1 MGRKPI
7 EEWIDVDKPGNEL
20 FKQVFEEHKF
30 ENQGWIEDIPFHP
43 LEPVSGISKFG
54 PKDTGKFPE
63 HLDTENMPPEVT
75 REIQERGIHAI
86 AWYLPYRFYGE
97 KAWGIY
103 FDSFAMNRLSIEIA
117 TIARQIDPSITNTQ
131 ARKVLYAEVMRHE
144 IEHAIQE
151 ILLAKS
157 LQAGTID
164 VSRAMAAD
172 FSKKGSY
179 RETIASHFEHLEALQ
194 GVRGV
199 DVRRQNILRHVIET
213 TGEPPVYSAWRHES
227 ISYLDGRYETELGVT
242 LPTQELSNE
251 VRSLIGGKIRSKYID
266 IPAYSWKGGTSFP
279 LSGIDLRAQSLDCKK
294 LRRFLEKD
302 GLARYFNGELHAI
315 PAPDHPLKIG
325 NSTSRPIKFGCHDW
339 DTVPDHVVGQLAEA
353 VGLEKRE
360 FVDRV
365 RKYI

>member
-1 MGRKPI
+1 M
-7 EEWIDVDKPGNEL
+7 DKPGNEL

-30 ENQGWIEDIPFHP
+30 ENEGWIEDIPFHP
-43 LEPVSGISKFG
+43 LEPVYGKSKFG

-63 HLDTENMPPEVT
+63 SIDTENMPPEVS

-103 FDSFAMNRLSIEIA
+103 FDSFAMTRLSIEIA
-117 TIARQIDPSITNTQ
+117 TLARGIDPSITNTE

-157 LQAGTID
+157 LQAGAID
-164 VSRAMAAD
+164 VGRAKVAD

-179 RETIASHFEHLEALQ
+179 RETIASHFEHLESLQ

-199 DVRRQNILRHVIET
+199 DKRSQNIIRHVSESL
-213 TGEPPVYSAWRHES
+213 GEPSVYRDWRNVS
-227 ISYLDGRYETELGVT
+227 IAELDNRYERELGVSS
-242 LPTQELSNE
+242 PNQDLSKE
-251 VRSLIGGKIRSKYID
+251 VRGLVGGRIQSKYID
-266 IPAYSWKGGTSFP
+266 IPAYSWKGGNSFP
-279 LSGIDLRAQSLDCKK
+279 LSGLDLRAQSLDCKK
-294 LRRFLEKD
+294 LKRFMVKD
-302 GLARYFNGELHAI
+302 GLARYFNGELQAVQ
-315 PAPDHPLKIG
+315 APDHSLKIV
-325 NSTSRPIKFGCHDW
+325 NNYSRPIKFDCHDW
-339 DTVPDHVVGQLAEA
+339 DSVPDHVVGQIAHA
-353 VGLEKRE
+353 IGIEKRL

-365 RKYI
+365 RQYL